1 MSDDEEARAFDNLVS
16 ALLPERRST
25 NSPEITLVI
34 GQPGAG
40 KSRAAARL
48 HTSQREAVTLGIDD
62 LAPFH
67 PRFLELTRWKSID
80 APAAMAPTLA
90 DWMSRGIDRILEA
103 RQSLILEASLN
114 SPGAAFGLTADFA
127 DAGYSTRVIV
137 VAARRSESLLSAT
150 SRYLHARRLN
160 EPARFTDRDTHHRG
174 WQGALGTAREAREA
188 TSVDRLTILARD
200 GRPLFDAHRGEGFAG
215 ASSAFEA
222 AQSVPFT
229 LLTGAAWFGELR
241 RMTEFARARRELSP
255 PVAELLVELHEL
267 ALNEVLPLM
276 PLRRRSSAAVEQ
288 ETRLSAEL
296 VSLRREFAIEPSYRE
311 PLAPVIAPTP
321 VRRGPSL

>member
-1 MSDDEEARAFDNLVS
+1 MSDQEDVDPFEALTE
-16 ALLPERRST
+16 ALLSAQEAT
-25 NSPEITLVI
+25 ASPEITLVI

-40 KSRAAARL
+40 KSRSAARL
-48 HTSQREAVTLGIDD
+48 HASRNAPTTLSIDD

-67 PRFLELTRWKSID
+67 PRFLEWTRWKAID

-90 DWMSRGIDRILEA
+90 DWMSRSIDRVLEA
-103 RQSLILEASLN
+103 RQSLVLEASLN
-114 SPGAAFGLTADFA
+114 SPAAAFGLTADFA
-127 DAGYSTRVIV
+127 DAGYSTRVVV

-150 SRYLHARRLN
+150 SRFLHARRLG
-160 EPARFTDRDTHHRG
+160 EPARFTDRDTHNRG
-174 WQGALGTAREAREA
+174 WLGARETVREAEEA
-188 TSVDRLTILARD
+188 TSVDRLTVLARD
-200 GRPLFDAHRGEGFAG
+200 GRTLFDAHRDEGFAG
-215 ASSAFEA
+215 VSAAFESV
-222 AQSVPFT
+222 QSAPFT

-288 ETRLSAEL
+288 ETRLTAEL
-296 VSLRREFAIEPSYRE
+296 VSLRRELATEPPRRE
-311 PLAPVIAPTP
+311 QLAPVVAPTP
-321 VRRGPSL
+321 VRGGPSL